1 MARKQEEPQF
11 IRPGIAP
18 GLAGV
23 IAMFIGMGI
32 YGSDWYISV
41 LFVVSSLAAI
51 LAYYSWQW
59 ADSKKWVFLV
69 AFVAIAIFWNPIIRL
84 TDGFTPGI
92 QWWMLVQTA
101 AAAVFFLG
109 GFMIKTPAPK

>member
-1 MARKQEEPQF
+1 MARKQEPQF

-18 GLAGV
+18 GLAGA

-59 ADSKKWVFLV
+59 ADPKKWVFLF
-69 AFVAIAIFWNPIIRL
+69 AFAAIAIFWNPIIRL